1 LTADDSGLVVLFS
14 VAEDQV
20 GDGVGGALIHRRQ
33 HMLIQVGGDR
43 RAGVAEPFGDD
54 LERLAGG

>member
-1 LTADDSGLVVLFS
+1 
-14 VAEDQV
+14 
-20 GDGVGGALIHRRQ
+20 
-33 HMLIQVGGDR
+33 MLIQVGGDR